1 MRRFLPLLLP
11 IALSGCFDMPHPF
24 SNPGDQA
31 KYLTAANLPPSRL
44 DVPTPNLA
52 GLTSASA
59 NTFAHEL
66 ATAMV
71 NQSVPA
77 IAQPPRPADWWLQ
90 ITAKPNGGNIIP
102 HYALMTPSGQ
112 TRAERDGPP
121 ISAAQWTQ
129 NDPLLMK
136 TMATEAAPAITDLL
150 TGVQA
155 SLMQQDPNSLMH
167 RPSKTCFEGVQGAP
181 GDGNV
186 ALGRAFYSAFPNTT
200 DTIQTDCSKVDFI
213 IRGVAKLTALKAP
226 PATQQ
231 IEIAWRVRT
240 PKGDEL
246 GAATQLH
253 AIPAH
258 SLDGAW
264 GDTAIAAAAEAAD
277 AVHTIITNYSGRE
290 HTPLPNPSTTKAP
303 SKGS

>member
-1 MRRFLPLLLP
+1 
-11 IALSGCFDMPHPF
+11 MPHPF

-31 KYLTAANLPPSRL
+31 KYLTTANLPPSRL
-44 DVPTPNLA
+44 DVPTPKLA
-52 GLTSASA
+52 GLSDTSA
-59 NTFAHEL
+59 TLLAHEL

-77 IAQPPRPADWWLQ
+77 IAQPARRGDWWLQ
-90 ITAKPNGGNIIP
+90 ITAQPQGGNIVP
-102 HYALMTPSGQ
+102 HYALMTPKNQ
-112 TRAERDGPP
+112 MRAERDGTPV
-121 ISAAQWTQ
+121 SAAQWTL
-129 NDPLLMK
+129 NDPLLIK

-186 ALGRAFYSAFPNTT
+186 ALGRAFYSSFPNNT
-200 DTIQTDCSKVDFI
+200 DTIQTDCAKVDFI
-213 IRGVAKLTALKAP
+213 IRGVAKLTTLQTP
-226 PATQQ
+226 PSTQQ

-246 GAATQLH
+246 GAATQIH

-258 SLDGAW
+258 SLDGPW
-264 GDTAIAAAAEAAD
+264 GDTALSAASEAAE
-277 AVHTIITNYSGRE
+277 AVHTIITNYSGRT
-290 HTPLPNPSTTKAP
+290 HTPLPAP
-303 SKGS
+303 ASESKNTSKGT